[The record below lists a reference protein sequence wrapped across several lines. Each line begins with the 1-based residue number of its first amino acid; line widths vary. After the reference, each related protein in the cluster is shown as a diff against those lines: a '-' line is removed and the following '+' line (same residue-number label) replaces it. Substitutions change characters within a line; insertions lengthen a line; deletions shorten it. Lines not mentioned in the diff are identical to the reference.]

1 MEYYVI
7 DKKYLNQIYTKK
19 PNIEYLK
26 FKTIEEANNYIKEIN
41 NYIEEI
47 VVFTDGS
54 CKNNGKKNARAGI
67 GVYFSENDPRNVSRK
82 IIGKQTNNTAELTA
96 VIEVFKILDTENQKI
111 IIYTDSE
118 YVIKCCGNY
127 GKKCEDKSWK
137 NSKGFIPNYELVRE
151 IYTLFKRYQNVSIKY
166 VKAHTGKNDF
176 LSKGN
181 DGADKLANLAL

>member
-67 GVYFSENDPRNVSRK
+67 GVYFSENDPRN
-82 IIGKQTNNTAELTA
+82 
-96 VIEVFKILDTENQKI
+96 
-111 IIYTDSE
+111 
-118 YVIKCCGNY
+118 
-127 GKKCEDKSWK
+127 
-137 NSKGFIPNYELVRE
+137 
-151 IYTLFKRYQNVSIKY
+151 
-166 VKAHTGKNDF
+166 
-176 LSKGN
+176 
-181 DGADKLANLAL
+181 